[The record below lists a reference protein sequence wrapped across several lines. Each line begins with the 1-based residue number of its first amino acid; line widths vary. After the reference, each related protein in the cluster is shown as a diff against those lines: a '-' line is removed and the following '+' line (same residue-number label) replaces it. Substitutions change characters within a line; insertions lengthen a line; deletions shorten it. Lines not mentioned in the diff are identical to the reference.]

1 MGRGLLLAVVATS
14 LLVTFS
20 TSRSTQNIVALAGD
34 QSEYG
39 ADVLAREIARS
50 GYEVAY
56 RAAERGQGPGG
67 TLADA
72 IDAVN
77 TIAADRPFQGGTWS
91 AEAHAIDS
99 LSALIRVTGTY
110 AAESYTTE
118 GVYDAS
124 VLAPPASPHP
134 GPPLSP
140 DWKYDCTASRYVEM
154 YTTGLGTYGSYVPS
168 ATITIPDPGS
178 VVSIKAQATV
188 KFGQYG
194 NVPQMDFATD
204 NGQTASFTAPTT
216 DDVGNWFYTV
226 DFEPATSVTVTPTV
240 VRPYDRYGPRSFTL
254 FVVRDRPGVGQG
266 GGLVELDVWSGTLPE
281 VSKTIEIPAA
291 PSHRDV
297 TVTFALGDTS
307 GGRWWEMSATAGPI
321 SDAMSTSDA
330 NMGAQAAQHQLL
342 LRNVPGYVTEV
353 EATVRTQGESLFYK
367 GVTASASCNP

>member
-20 TSRSTQNIVALAGD
+20 TTRSTQNIVAIAGD

-72 IDAVN
+72 IAAVN

-140 DWKYDCTASRYVEM
+140 DWEYDCTAGRYVEM
-154 YTTGLGTYGSYVPS
+154 YTMGIGTYGSYMPS
-168 ATITIPDPGS
+168 ATIPIPDPGS
-178 VVSIKAQATV
+178 VLSIKAQATV
-188 KFGQYG
+188 KNGPSG
-194 NVPQMDFATD
+194 NIPHIEFSTD
-204 NGQTASFTAPTT
+204 SGQTTTLTAPTKDHY
-216 DDVGNWFYTV
+216 DDWFYTV
-226 DFEPATSVTVTPTV
+226 DLAPASSVTVTPAIV
-240 VRPYDRYGPRSFTL
+240 NPYHHYGTRSFTVY
-254 FVVRDRPGVGQG
+254 VVRDRPGFSQG
-266 GGLVELDVWSGTLPE
+266 GGLV
-281 VSKTIEIPAA
+281 
-291 PSHRDV
+291 
-297 TVTFALGDTS
+297 
-307 GGRWWEMSATAGPI
+307 
-321 SDAMSTSDA
+321 
-330 NMGAQAAQHQLL
+330 
-342 LRNVPGYVTEV
+342 
-353 EATVRTQGESLFYK
+353 
-367 GVTASASCNP
+367 